1 VPTPRTGRRRSPGL
15 VTLTSDLGW
24 AYAAQVK
31 GALLRTCPDVP
42 LVDLTH
48 DLPRH
53 RIAEA
58 AFVFRSMALSFPP
71 GTIHL
76 AVVDPGVGGARAPV
90 AIRCAEGSVLLGP
103 DNGVLAPLAE
113 ALGDPTGYRLDP
125 ARAGRADRVG
135 TTFDGRDLF
144 APAAARIARGDPLD
158 RLGARAEFYPLALPQ
173 AVRGPSRVTGEVVH
187 VDHFG
192 NLISNVP
199 TAWIPASAVRL
210 QVSLAGRAARSVAW
224 VRSYE
229 RLGRGKLGT
238 LGSSFG
244 TAEVAVAEGSAATRL
259 RARFGTSLEFR
270 WARGGV
276 AATETVNSARTLP
289 RRRG

>member
-1 VPTPRTGRRRSPGL
+1 MAPRRSGRRRLPRL

-31 GALLRTCPDVP
+31 GAILRACPIVP

-48 DLPRH
+48 ELPRH

-58 AFVFRSMALSFPP
+58 AFLLRAMASSFPP
-71 GTIHL
+71 GTIHV
-76 AVVDPGVGGARAPV
+76 AVVDPGVGGQRAAL
-90 AIRCAEGSVLLGP
+90 AIRCGDGSVLVGP
-103 DNGVLAPLAE
+103 DNGILAPLALL
-113 ALGDPTGYRLDP
+113 LGRPRAFRLD
-125 ARAGRADRVG
+125 ARRVEPHGRVG

-144 APAAARIARGDPLD
+144 APAAARIARGEPLA
-158 RLGARAEFYPLALPQ
+158 RLGTPTSFHDLRLLEATRAGRIAE
-173 AVRGPSRVTGEVVH
+173 GVVMH

-199 TAWIPASAVRL
+199 NSWIPSSATGLEVSVGRRRAVR
-210 QVSLAGRAARSVAW
+210 VPW

-229 RLGRGKLGT
+229 SLRRGRLGS

-244 TAEVAVAEGSAATRL
+244 TAEVTVAEGSAATRL
-259 RARFGTSLEFR
+259 RARTGTLLGFR
-270 WARGGV
+270 WGPSGV
-276 AATETVNSARTLP
+276 RATERVNRAPSL
-289 RRRG
+289 RRRRR